1 MTIRLVV
8 CPSCAIIPGDVASG
22 ATGAAPTATAED
34 LNEARALDSSMNED
48 DDVSLQDEQSSPQDD
63 EELSPPIKLED
74 DDGDGTAGTPG
85 K

>member
-1 MTIRLVV
+1 MTIRLLV

-34 LNEARALDSSMNED
+34 LNED
-48 DDVSLQDEQSSPQDD
+48 DNVSLQDEQSSPQDD